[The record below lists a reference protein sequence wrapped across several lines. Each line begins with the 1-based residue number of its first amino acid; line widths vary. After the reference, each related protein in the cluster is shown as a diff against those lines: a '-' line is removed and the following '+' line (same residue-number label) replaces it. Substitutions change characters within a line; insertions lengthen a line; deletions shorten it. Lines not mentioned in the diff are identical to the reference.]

1 MDKKWEEMTP
11 EEKRE
16 VRFKRWLDAENVQFV
31 SSEAKEKYQER
42 VTRLVKAIKME
53 EPDRIPLNLAPGG
66 FPAIYRGGTL
76 KEHMYDFQKMKDDF
90 IKFHQE
96 FDMDFAMAPLAWP
109 GKLFDILDF
118 KLMRWPGHGVPDD
131 GTFFQYVEGIYMQ
144 EEEYDEL
151 INNTYDFY
159 VRKILPRITGT
170 LAPLQ
175 HLGAFNPAFFVPVGF
190 VAPFAN
196 PDLQNAFQQLAKAS
210 EVFMEWAMAIGGT
223 VQQIQSMGFPTW
235 GSSLTIT
242 AYDMIGDFLRGTQG
256 IMLDMFRCPDKLL
269 EAIDKFTPQTIELGL
284 SNVETDLC
292 PVIFI
297 PLHKGSDTWMSNEQ
311 FKKFYWPCLKT
322 LMVALY
328 EEGLVPFP
336 LAEST
341 YNKRLE
347 IIADVPHGST
357 MWWFEDID
365 IKRAKEIV
373 GKNTSIAGGVT
384 ASLLSTGSKQEVE
397 DCVKQLVEDCGKN
410 GGYLMSVTASIEQAK
425 PENLHTLMEAVRE
438 YGTY

>member
-16 VRFKRWLDAENVQFV
+16 VRFKKWLDAESVQFV

-42 VTRLVKAIKME
+42 VTRLIKAIKME
-53 EPDRIPLNLAPGG
+53 EPDRIPLNLAPGA
-66 FPAIYRGGTL
+66 FPAIYSGGTL

-109 GKLFDILDF
+109 GKLFEILDF
-118 KLMRWPGHGVPDD
+118 KLMRWPGHGVPED
-131 GTFFQYVEGIYMQ
+131 GTFFQYVEDIYMK

-159 VRKILPRITGT
+159 LRKILPRITGT

-175 HLGAFNPAFFVPVGF
+175 TLGTFNPAFFVPVGF

-196 PDLQNAFQQLAKAS
+196 PELQNAFQQLAKAS
-210 EVFMEWAMAIGGT
+210 EVFMEWAMAIGET
-223 VQQIQSMGFPTW
+223 VQQIHSMGFPTW

-311 FKKFYWPCLKT
+311 FEKFYWPCLKK

-341 YNKRLE
+341 YNKRLD

-365 IKRAKEIV
+365 IKRAKEVV

-384 ASLLSTGSKQEVE
+384 ASLLSAGSKQEVK
-397 DCVKQLVEDCGKN
+397 DCVKQLVEDCGNN
-410 GGYLMSVTASIEQAK
+410 GGYMMSVTASIEQAI
-425 PENLHTLMEAVRE
+425 PENLNTLMEAVRE

>member
-16 VRFKRWLDAENVQFV
+16 VRFKRWLDAESIQFV
-31 SSEAKEKYQER
+31 NSEAKKRYQER
-42 VTRLVKAIKME
+42 VTRLIKAIKME
-53 EPDRIPLNLAPGG
+53 EADRIPLNLAPGA

-90 IKFHQE
+90 IAFHKE

-109 GKLFDILDF
+109 GKLFEILDF
-118 KLMRWPGHGVPDD
+118 KLMQWPGHGVPEN
-131 GTFFQYVEGIYMQ
+131 GSFFQYVEGAYMK

-159 VRKILPRITGT
+159 TRKILPRITGT
-170 LAPLQ
+170 LEPLQ
-175 HLGAFNPAFFVPVGF
+175 YLGAFNPAFFVPVGF
-190 VAPFAN
+190 VAPFAR
-196 PDLQNAFQQLAKAS
+196 PDVQNAFQQLVKAS
-210 EVFMEWAMAIGGT
+210 EVFMEWAMAIGET
-223 VQQIQSMGFPTW
+223 VQQIHSMGFPTW

-256 IMLDMFRCPDKLL
+256 IMLDMYRCPDTLL

-384 ASLLSTGSKQEVE
+384 ASLLSAGSKQEVE
-397 DCVKQLVEDCGKN
+397 DCVKQLVEDCGKD
-410 GGYLMSVTASIEQAK
+410 GGYMMSVTASIEQAK
-425 PENLHTLMEAVRE
+425 PENLHILMEAVRK
-438 YGTY
+438 YGAH